1 MAKGLGPKLVIFDCD
16 GTLVDSQHM
25 IIEATTMAFA
35 AYGLRPLP
43 RDHVLGGVGL
53 SLVEAMRRLLPE
65 AEDGQV
71 VAMADSYRE
80 AFFELR
86 SQANTHEPLYDG
98 AREVIAALTTHDDIL
113 LGIAT
118 GKARRGINA
127 ILEREGFA
135 CSFATIQ
142 TADNAPSKPHPGMIE
157 QALNEVG
164 AERGAA
170 VMIGDTTYD
179 IEMAHNAGV
188 ASIGV
193 VWGYHPF
200 EDLSEAC
207 PSAIVDDFDGLLHEV
222 HRIIGPHEAFE

>member
-1 MAKGLGPKLVIFDCD
+1 MGPKLVIFDFD

-25 IIEATTMAFA
+25 IIEATTMTFA
-35 AYGLRPLP
+35 AHGLKPLP

-71 VAMADSYRE
+71 VAMAESYRE

-86 SQANTHEPLYDG
+86 SRHNIHEPLYDG
-98 AREVIAALTTHDDIL
+98 ARDAIAALTTHDEIL

-118 GKARRGINA
+118 GKARRGVNA

-142 TADNAPSKPHPGMIE
+142 TADTAPSKPHPGMIV
-157 QALNEVG
+157 QALDEVG

-179 IEMAHNAGV
+179 IEMARNAGIASVGV
-188 ASIGV
+188 A
-193 VWGYHPF
+193 WGYHPF
-200 EDLSEAC
+200 EALSEAC
-207 PSAIVDDFDGLLHEV
+207 PSAIVDDFEGMLHEV
-222 HRIIGPHEAFE
+222 HRLIGPLEAFE